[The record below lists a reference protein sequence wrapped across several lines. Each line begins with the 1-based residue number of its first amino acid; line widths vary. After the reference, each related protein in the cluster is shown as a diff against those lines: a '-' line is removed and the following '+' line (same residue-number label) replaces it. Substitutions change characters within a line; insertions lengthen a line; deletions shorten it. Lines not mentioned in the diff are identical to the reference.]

1 MRLHATSGERVTP
14 ARGPGPTLGG
24 EVPWPPAEVARLRS
38 ALLDHYDVH
47 AREMPWRGE
56 RDPYRIWISE
66 VMLQQ
71 TRVETVRERYGKF
84 LAAFPDVEALASA
97 TEHAV
102 LKAWEGL
109 GYYGRARRLRRAAQ
123 AVVSEHAGRLPASR
137 EALAALPGFGPYT
150 SAAVASIAFGV
161 RAAVLDGN
169 VVRVLARLLNE
180 RREVGEG
187 RVRARLAATADA
199 LVDPARPGDWNQA
212 IMDLGATICVPRAP
226 RCLLCPLREACAG
239 RAAGTA
245 DALPAKEKRAP
256 GPHKE
261 IAAAV
266 VWRQGRLLIG
276 RRPADGLLGGLYELP
291 GGKREPGETL
301 AQACAREVLEE
312 TGLRVEVLDR
322 VASVEHAYTHF
333 SITLTVF
340 HARVLGG
347 RLRARGVED
356 LRFVPLEDLERYAF
370 PRANRRI
377 LEVLRA
383 GGAPAW
389 AVPRP
394 RAKRP
399 RRPPRG

>member
-1 MRLHATSGERVTP
+1 MARARSKRQVSGV
-14 ARGPGPTLGG
+14 ASRGTAL
-24 EVPWPPAEVARLRS
+24 PWTVADVAHLRR
-38 ALLDHYDVH
+38 ALLAHYDAH

-71 TRVETVRERYGKF
+71 TRVETVRARYAPF
-84 LAAFPDVEALASA
+84 LAAFPDVASLAA
-97 TEHAV
+97 AGEHAV

-109 GYYGRARRLRRAAQ
+109 GYYGRARNLRRAA
-123 AVVSEHAGRLPASR
+123 AAIVAEHGGRLPESG

-150 SAAVASIAFGV
+150 SAAVSSIAFGA

-169 VVRVLARLLNE
+169 VVRVLARLLDE
-180 RREVGEG
+180 RRDVGEA
-187 RVRARLAATADA
+187 RVRARLATAADA

-226 RCLLCPLREACAG
+226 RCLLCPLLARCAG
-239 RAAGTA
+239 RAAGVAET
-245 DALPAKEKRAP
+245 LPVKARKAK

-266 VWRQGRLLIG
+266 VWKGGRVLIG
-276 RRPADGLLGGLYELP
+276 RRPAEGLLGGLYELP

-301 AQACAREVLEE
+301 EQACAREVLEE
-312 TGLRVEVLDR
+312 TGLRVEVRDR
-322 VASVEHAYTHF
+322 LATVEHAYTHF

-340 HARVLGG
+340 HARPLGG

-356 LRFVPLEDLERYAF
+356 LRFVTLDELEAYAF

-383 GGAPAW
+383 TGAPAW
-389 AVPRP
+389 AEAAAPAARRIRRP
-394 RAKRP
+394 R
-399 RRPPRG
+399 G